1 MTTATTIQS
10 FTALSHELTR
20 RAARAWLSKLGVIT
34 PSLRRH
40 LSELTERDAGE
51 VGSFLADPVFEAT
64 FGWSPAGPTL
74 RELAGSGLL
83 HPRLVDAMDSAG
95 GHRFAATSRP
105 YAHQVAAWEALAQ
118 EPPRS
123 VVVTSG
129 TGSGK
134 TEAFL
139 IPILDDLTR
148 AAEREGPLTG
158 VRALFLYPLNALI
171 NSQRERLSAWT
182 RPLGGDVRFCLYNG
196 ETERVPNAADDRSH
210 SEEVRDRRTLRASPP
225 PVLVTNAT
233 MLEYM
238 LVRREDAPILS
249 ASRGKLRWIVLDEA
263 HSYLGSQ
270 AAEVALLLRRVLHA
284 FAVKPEDVRF
294 VATSATIGGEGAEEA
309 LQDFL
314 AKVAGVDRARVSVV
328 KGTREVPALP
338 EALAAHDFALP
349 SADALAA
356 SSPAARYEALASNPA
371 ARRVRSLLADEA
383 ERGAARLD
391 EIAARYLD
399 KPTGEVTADDRRA
412 TLALLD
418 LAHPAVRDP
427 GAEAKEMFLPL
438 RGHFF
443 HRTAPGLW
451 ACCDPAC
458 SARPTARE
466 GESPGWAFGAVFGER
481 RTRCKHCEA
490 LVFELVLCARCG
502 ADQLTADEVREGD
515 SARLASRAP
524 NDDDDEVVDDAPEG
538 DRDDGEDGEEAPA
551 AAKTPRLRSMRRLLS
566 AHVADEVVRTS
577 IDPRTG
583 ALDAPGGASLWM
595 GRPDAVGD
603 LACPRCGEVERA
615 EGEVL
620 RPARGGA
627 PFFLNVAIPTL
638 LEASPEMDPVDGRHL
653 PWRGRRTLTFS
664 DSRQGTARFALMA
677 QNESERNYVR
687 SWAYHKVSSARRG
700 PVPTEVE
707 KLQKQIEELAPL
719 AANPTLAGILVGLKD
734 ALAKASVER
743 PGEVPWPE
751 AVRALA
757 QTTEVKDWLP
767 AVWRDRDDELDATA
781 LASLLLYREFFR
793 RPQRQNSLETLGLVA
808 LRYPRLERAEAPAA
822 WRARGLDVAAWRSFL
837 EVAVDHF
844 VRGQSAVMVD
854 DRFSRWMGPH
864 IRPRGVVPPGDPVT
878 PRETFAWPHLGR
890 AGARSRLPRL
900 LLRGLGLDETAAAD
914 RALVNELLD
923 AAWHQLAVQSDTRV
937 LEPEQ
942 RGVMLHLERH
952 AVLTSVAGAW
962 LCPVTRRV
970 LDATFLGLS
979 PYGGARDT
987 RATLQCSPIEMPRLQ
1002 VFFGRDASL
1011 REVAPEAVRGWLEE
1025 DAAVRAAR
1033 ERGVWTEFSDR
1044 IASFAA
1050 YYRAGEHS
1058 AQQSSDTLRKLEKDF
1073 KRGAINLLSCSTTM
1087 EMGVDIGGLSSVGM
1101 NNAPPSPANYLQRA
1115 GRAGR
1120 RQETASA
1127 CLTLCQGTPHGE
1139 EVYRAPD
1146 WPFRAALFVPTVSLQ
1161 SIPIVQRHVNALLLG
1176 RFLAEGAEG
1185 ALPADVLRLR
1195 SGWFFESAGAGVSSP
1210 ALRFLSWL
1218 AGDSGDATT
1227 DDGLRTVT
1235 ARSAL
1240 ADHTPRALRER
1251 CADDLREAMGAWT
1264 HELDA
1269 LREALTLAGGEPTGA
1284 DPTPAQL
1291 ALWRQMRRVRE
1302 EYLLSEL
1309 ASRCFLPGHGF
1320 PTQVV
1325 PFVNT
1330 TLEELRREHKERERR
1345 KRARQD
1351 QAEGSEREDTFARRR
1366 SYPSRDITL
1375 AFREYAPGAD
1385 VVVNGK
1391 VYRSAGVTLNWHVP
1405 QGDTQVR
1412 EDQSLRHAWRCD
1424 ACGDCGTHGVRRDT
1438 CERCGAA
1445 ASAMEQFKFLRPSG
1459 FAVQVGQRTHNDV
1472 SSRPYIPV
1480 VAPWIS
1486 ARGAVW
1492 TPLPR
1497 AELGRLRCSAEG
1509 VVVHHSE
1516 GVHGYGYALC
1526 LRCGAAASEV
1536 SARPTD
1542 ANDPLRPHRPLR
1554 GGKDRDGL
1562 GDCPGARGSIQRGL
1576 RLGAETR
1583 TDVFELQLHDLAT
1596 SDALTDDVAAA
1607 SIAVALRHALAEHL
1621 GLDERELG
1629 WATVRSNAPSGR
1641 RGARSV
1647 VLYDRAVGGAG
1658 YVAAAPAAMKRL
1670 LQRARELLLCRA
1682 RRCDGACHGCL
1693 LSADTQY
1700 DVARLNRHAGLR
1712 VLTEAFIERLQT
1724 PAPLR
1729 ERFGEGAEVEREP
1742 LPQAIER
1749 ERRSLGA
1756 IELRL
1761 HLGGRSGDWE
1771 LDAWKLL
1778 RPLVAWVA
1786 AGLTVRVVVR
1796 RSLLRE
1802 LPDAEAEQ
1810 LANRCEALGVE
1821 LRAIEDADDDGAAI
1835 VEVGGAR
1842 AAVRWSVTDEDA
1854 RAPGECW
1861 ERDLPDGDVV
1871 TARVTTAGL
1880 GAPTGERVDVA
1891 RLRRPPAGTA
1901 VKRVVRA
1908 ELDGPIAG
1916 LGERFW
1922 RTLLAASPTLDERL
1936 AAGGVTSVSLSDRYL
1951 RSPVTVRVAAEVILV
1966 ALARGGDRGSLVE
1979 VETEEI
1985 VAGRDGDR
1993 RGPRVMGLNGDWS
2006 DNGARDHVLA
2016 RLLGA
2021 WGSKVSVRSRPK
2033 REVAHAR
2040 TLRLT
2045 WRDGAR
2051 WELTMDQGVGF
2062 LEAVDGAFDLSAAMS
2077 AQGDALAAARFRVR
2091 HRHDG
2096 ATSFFVGSVTA
2107 R

>member
-1 MTTATTIQS
+1 
-10 FTALSHELTR
+10 
-20 RAARAWLSKLGVIT
+20 
-34 PSLRRH
+34 
-40 LSELTERDAGE
+40 
-51 VGSFLADPVFEAT
+51 
-64 FGWSPAGPTL
+64 
-74 RELAGSGLL
+74 
-83 HPRLVDAMDSAG
+83 
-95 GHRFAATSRP
+95 
-105 YAHQVAAWEALAQ
+105 
-118 EPPRS
+118 

-129 TGSGK
+129 TDSGK

-148 AAEREGPLTG
+148 AAEREGPLEG

-182 RPLGGDVRFCLYNG
+182 KPLGGDVRFCLYNG
-196 ETERVPNAADDRSH
+196 ETPRSPSAADDH
-210 SEEVRDRRTLRASPP
+210 GHPEEVRDRRTLRASPP

-238 LVRREDAPILS
+238 LVRREDATIVS

-284 FAVKPEDVRF
+284 FGVRPQDVRF
-294 VATSATIGGEGAEEA
+294 VATSATIGGEGAAEA
-309 LQDFL
+309 LEDFL
-314 AKVAGVDRARVSVV
+314 AKVAGVERARVRVV
-328 KGTREVPALP
+328 TGAREVPPLP
-338 EALAAHDFALP
+338 EALAARDAALP
-349 SADALAA
+349 PVDVLAA
-356 SSPAARYEALASNPA
+356 LTPAARYEALASSPA
-371 ARRVRSLLADEA
+371 ARRVRALLAAEA
-383 ERGAARLD
+383 ERGAARLSAV
-391 EIAARYLD
+391 AARYLD
-399 KPTGEVTADDRRA
+399 KPTAAVTADDRRA

-418 LAHPAVRDP
+418 LAHPAIRDP
-427 GAEAKEMFLPL
+427 SAEAKEMFLPL

-458 SARPTARE
+458 PARPEARE

-481 RTRCKHCEA
+481 RARCKHCDA

-502 ADQLTADEVREGD
+502 ADHLTADEVREGD
-515 SARLASRAP
+515 SARLAPRAP

-538 DRDDGEDGEEAPA
+538 DREDGEDGDDGATA
-551 AAKTPRLRSMRRLLS
+551 AAKAPRLRSMRRLLS
-566 AHVADEVVRTS
+566 AHVADEAKREL

-595 GRPDAVGD
+595 GRPDVAGD
-603 LACPRCGEVERA
+603 LACPRCGEIERA

-638 LEASPEMDPVDGRHL
+638 LEASPEMDPADGRHL

-687 SWAYHKVSSARRG
+687 SWAYHKVSSARQV
-700 PVPTEVE
+700 PVPSEIA
-707 KLQKQIEELAPL
+707 KLQGQVDALAPL
-719 AANPTLAGILVGLKD
+719 AANPALAGLLASTRAD
-734 ALAKASVER
+734 LAKASVER

-757 QTTEVKDWLP
+757 QTTEVKEWMP
-767 AVWRDRDDELDATA
+767 AVWRDRDEFDTNE

-808 LRYPRLERAEAPAA
+808 IRYPRLMRAEAPAA

-878 PRETFAWPHLGR
+878 PRETFAWPRLGR

-900 LLRGLGLDETAAAD
+900 LLRGLRLDDTSAAD

-923 AAWHQLAVQSDTRV
+923 AAWHQLAVQGDVRV
-937 LEPEQ
+937 LDREQ

-952 AVLTSVAGAW
+952 AVLTSVEGAW

-970 LDATFLGLS
+970 LDVTFLGLT
-979 PYGGARDT
+979 PYGGARDAREALT
-987 RATLQCSPIEMPRLQ
+987 CAPIAMPRLG
-1002 VFFGRDASL
+1002 VFFGRDASM
-1011 REVAPEAVRGWLEE
+1011 REVGPEAVRRWL
-1025 DAAVRAAR
+1025 DDDGAVRAAR

-1044 IASFAA
+1044 IASFAD

-1058 AQQSSDTLRKLEKDF
+1058 AQQSSDTLRRLEKDF
-1073 KRGAINLLSCSTTM
+1073 KRGAVNLLSCSTTM

-1120 RQETASA
+1120 RQETASV

-1139 EVYRAPD
+1139 EVYRAPE

-1161 SIPIVQRHVNALLLG
+1161 SVPIVQRHVNALLLG
-1176 RFLAEGAEG
+1176 RFLAGGADG
-1185 ALPADVLRLR
+1185 ALPDDVLRLQ
-1195 SGWFFESAGAGVSSP
+1195 SGWFFEAPGAGASSP
-1210 ALRFLSWL
+1210 ALRFLTWL
-1218 AGDSGDATT
+1218 AEDSDDASTA
-1227 DDGLRTVT
+1227 DGLRAVT

-1240 ADHTPRALRER
+1240 ADLGPRALRGR
-1251 CADDLREAMGAWT
+1251 CADDLREAAAGWT

-1269 LREALTLAGGEPTGA
+1269 LREALTLAGGEPAGA

-1291 ALWRQMRRVRE
+1291 ALWRQMRRARE

-1330 TLEELRREHKERERR
+1330 TLEELRREHKRREER
-1345 KRARQD
+1345 KRARRAHEEQP
-1351 QAEGSEREDTFARRR
+1351 EREDGFGRRR

-1385 VVVNGK
+1385 VVVNGQ

-1424 ACGDCGTHGVRRDT
+1424 ACGACGTHGVRRDA
-1438 CERCGAA
+1438 CERCGGLGAL
-1445 ASAMEQFKFLRPSG
+1445 EQFKFLRPSG

-1486 ARGAVW
+1486 ARGAAW

-1497 AELGRLRCSAEG
+1497 AELGRFRCSAEG

-1516 GVHGYGYALC
+1516 GVHGHGYALC

-1554 GGKDRDGL
+1554 GGKDRDNL

-1583 TDVFELQLHDLAT
+1583 TDVFELQLHDLT
-1596 SDALTDDVAAA
+1596 TGDALTDDVAAA

-1621 GLDERELG
+1621 GLDEREVG
-1629 WATVRSNAPSGR
+1629 WATVRSNASSGR
-1641 RGARSV
+1641 RGARSI

-1658 YVAAAPAAMKRL
+1658 YVAAAPGALKKL
-1670 LQRARELLLCRA
+1670 LKGARELLLCPA
-1682 RRCDGACHGCL
+1682 RGCDGACHGCL

-1700 DVARLNRHAGLR
+1700 DVARLNRHAGRR
-1712 VLTEAFIERLQT
+1712 VLTEEFIARLEA
-1724 PAPLR
+1724 PASLR
-1729 ERFGEGAEVEREP
+1729 ERFGEGAEVEHEP
-1742 LPQAIER
+1742 LAQAVER
-1749 ERRSLGA
+1749 ERQSLGA
-1756 IELRL
+1756 TELRL
-1761 HLGGRSGDWE
+1761 HVGGRSGDWE

-1786 AGLTVRVVVR
+1786 AGLTVRMVAR

-1802 LPDAEAEQ
+1802 LADAEAEQ

-1821 LRAIEDADDDGAAI
+1821 LRAIEDGDDDGATI
-1835 VEVGGAR
+1835 VELGGAR
-1842 AAVRWSVTDEDA
+1842 AAVRWGVTDEDA
-1854 RAPGECW
+1854 RAPGDCW
-1861 ERDLPDGDVV
+1861 ERDLPEGGCL
-1871 TARVTTAGL
+1871 TARVSTAGL
-1880 GAPTGERVDVA
+1880 GAPPGEGMDLA

-1908 ELDGPIAG
+1908 ELDGPVSG

-1922 RTLLAASPTLDERL
+1922 KALLATSPTLDERL
-1936 AAGGVTSVSLSDRYL
+1936 AAGGIASVSLSDRYL
-1951 RSPVTVRVAAEVILV
+1951 RAPVTVRVAAEVIL
-1966 ALARGGDRGSLVE
+1966 AAIARGGDRATLVE

-1985 VAGRDGDR
+1985 LPGRDGDR
-1993 RGPRVMGLNGDWS
+1993 RAPRAMGLNGDWS
-2006 DNGARDHVLA
+2006 DNGARDRVLA
-2016 RLLGA
+2016 QLLDA

-2062 LEAVDGAFDLSAAMS
+2062 LEALDGTFDLSAAAA

-2091 HRHDG
+2091 HRHGG
-2096 ATSFFVGSVTA
+2096 ATSFFVGSVTT